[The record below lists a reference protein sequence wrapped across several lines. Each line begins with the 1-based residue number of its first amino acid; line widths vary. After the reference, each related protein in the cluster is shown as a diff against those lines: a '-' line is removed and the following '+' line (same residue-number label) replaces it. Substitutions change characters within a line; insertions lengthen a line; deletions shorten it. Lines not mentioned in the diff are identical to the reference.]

1 MWRSL
6 VAYTAGGRVVAGSNP
21 VIPTSRKP
29 ENRTIFRLIYL
40 SALPVVDLPK
50 RENK

>member
-6 VAYTAGGRVVAGSNP
+6 VAYSHGVRVVAGSNP

-29 ENRTIFRLIYL
+29 ENHLIFRLIYFYVL
-40 SALPVVDLPK
+40 AVIDSHK
-50 RENK
+50 Q